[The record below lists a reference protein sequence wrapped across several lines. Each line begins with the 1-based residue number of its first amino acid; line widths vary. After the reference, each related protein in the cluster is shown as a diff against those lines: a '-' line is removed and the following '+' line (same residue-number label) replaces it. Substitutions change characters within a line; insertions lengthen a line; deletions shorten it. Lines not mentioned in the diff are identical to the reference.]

1 MPFIDR
7 LRSPRVPQL
16 AFAST
21 FWESYDALEKPV
33 KAGVRKAMAK
43 FQQLS
48 VADLRADKGLH
59 LEAVEKARDPRM
71 RTIRINDFWRGVVLA
86 PDDGSDVF
94 LLLNV
99 VPHDAAYGW
108 AAKRLYTVN
117 AATRALEVRNV
128 TAIEQLTP
136 ALERAAA
143 EAPALLFAAHSDTV
157 LRGLGIDDQ
166 VLRAVR
172 TVVDKPQLEAFGTL
186 LPEDQFEVLQFL
198 AEGFSPEEV
207 HRDVV
212 GLRRPAGTEATE
224 ATGGLAAAI
233 ANSGSRI
240 TLVRGPE
247 ELAEILRK
255 PFAAWRVFLHPSQRR
270 VAYRVSYSGPAQITG
285 GPGTGKTV
293 AALHRVK
300 HLLSRSPD
308 SRVLLTTFTNALA
321 GSLRDNLTLLLDGD
335 ERLLARVDVTTVNA
349 YAHRIVTGLGGSA
362 PKPVGD
368 RDERQVWR
376 RVIRRLGLPWT
387 EQFLSQE
394 YRHVVLAQDIR
405 SAGAYLRAMRRGRG
419 SRLPETRRPEVW
431 AAMEAFTAELRGSG
445 VWSHLQVC
453 AEAAR
458 LLTEAG
464 EAGDSVYRYDHMV
477 VDEAQDLH
485 PAQWRVLRAAVAP
498 GPDDL
503 FLTGDPHQRIY
514 DSRVSLGS
522 LGIAVTGRTSRLR
535 VNYRS
540 TEEILAWSTGIIDG
554 AAVEDLGGGGRDSLS
569 GYRSLLHGRR
579 PRTHAYDAEASEV
592 AALVERVREWLGQG
606 IKPGE
611 IAVCA
616 RFNLLLDAVRGK
628 LAAAG
633 IPAVRVRDNPRPGE
647 DGVRLATMHAMKG
660 LEFRCVAVLGV
671 TASAVPFTREITP
684 VEVDRLQHDADMLR
698 ERCLLFVACT
708 RAREELAV
716 SWSGPP
722 SPFLPHHADSDGSR
736 VS

>member
-1 MPFIDR
+1 
-7 LRSPRVPQL
+7 VPQL
-16 AFAST
+16 AFTNT

-48 VADLRADKGLH
+48 VAELRADKGLH

-117 AATRALEVRNV
+117 TATRALEVRNV

-136 ALERAAA
+136 ALEKAAA
-143 EAPALLFAAHSDTV
+143 EAPALLFAAYSDTV

-172 TVVDKPQLEAFGTL
+172 TVVDRPQLEAFGTL

-207 HRDVV
+207 YRDVV
-212 GLRRPAGTEATE
+212 ALRRPPAAYAYSDDAGDES
-224 ATGGLAAAI
+224 LAAAI
-233 ANSGSRI
+233 ANSSSRI

-247 ELAEILRK
+247 ELAEILTK

-270 VAYRVSYSGPAQITG
+270 VAYRVSYSGPAQVTG

-300 HLLSRSPD
+300 HLLTRSPD

-321 GSLRDNLTLLLDGD
+321 GSLRDNLALLLDGD
-335 ERLLARVDVTTVNA
+335 ERLLVRVDVTTVNA

-394 YRHVVLAQDIR
+394 YRHVVLAQDVR
-405 SAGAYLRAMRRGRG
+405 SAEAYVRVVRRGRG
-419 SRLPETRRPEVW
+419 SRLPEAKRPDVW
-431 AAMEAFTAELRGSG
+431 RAMEAFTAELRGSG

-464 EAGDSVYRYDHMV
+464 DSAYRYDHVV

-485 PAQWRVLRAAVAP
+485 PAQWRVLRAAVAS

-540 TEEILAWSTGIIDG
+540 TEEILAWATGIIDG
-554 AAVEDLGGGGRDSLS
+554 AAVEDLGGEGRDSLS

-579 PRTHAYDAEASEV
+579 PRTGGYDVEAAEVEAF
-592 AALVERVREWLGQG
+592 VERVREWLGQG
-606 IKPGE
+606 IRPGE

-628 LAAAG
+628 LTAAG

-660 LEFRCVAVLGV
+660 LEFRCVAVLGA
-671 TASAVPFTREITP
+671 TASAVPFAREITP
-684 VEVDRLQHDADMLR
+684 VEVDRLQHDTDMLR

-708 RAREELAV
+708 RAREDLAV
-716 SWSGPP
+716 SWSGPA
-722 SPFLPHHADSDGSR
+722 SPFLPVHGAEGAS
-736 VS
+736 